1 MAENKKYGRAW
12 ARQYHTYLSVR
23 ETLLTINSCRIPSRI
38 NLQPNFT
45 RGTYYHDYMCVLSS
59 SVDPVPVVIHHPIR
73 ETPGTNYVVTDCET
87 EEDQIRKTKIA
98 SSRWSS
104 KWSAS
109 VPGTR
114 IRRPGNEKKRQCN
127 KTNYGMKHTR

>member
-23 ETLLTINSCRIPSRI
+23 VTLLTINSCRIPSRI

-87 EEDQIRKTKIA
+87 EEDQIQNKNRKFKMVKQVECQRTGYENTK
-98 SSRWSS
+98 
-104 KWSAS
+104 
-109 VPGTR
+109 TR
-114 IRRPGNEKKRQCN
+114 E
-127 KTNYGMKHTR
+127 